1 MESHNKNIY
10 AAYKASTARFDPDEL
25 RHWKYIKREKVNG
38 KWKYWYDDSSNKLS
52 TLQKKKSTLQTAYD
66 KNFEKFYSNRK
77 AEDLKSAKSETDPK
91 YREWKV
97 NNVNRWYSSSNTK
110 KHTKNA
116 YGMTSGEG
124 YNERREIDAVSRSI
138 DSHSK
143 TVSGTVDRFMQKN
156 GAKAANVLNKISNAV
171 DNAKS
176 KLGVDKVKD
185 KLGYDE
191 FEDYET
197 AKSDVDAAKRDIQK
211 AEYLIAKNKKAYDAA
226 VAEYDEYQK
235 ELSDARYEKRKLDLM
250 YMRSGTATNDTRDR
264 ISKERASI
272 NKKIEDLEKKDEE
285 LWAKLKDA
293 EIEYSGSR
301 IDLIIKR
308 NSSAPVSELMK
319 REKQAKAAYEKT
331 AHYKVS
337 NAKEKV
343 SNTVDKGKEA
353 SANVL
358 ERLAKRLRN

>member
-1 MESHNKNIY
+1 MFRIALISRWHPHSHQNDQRYLKE
-10 AAYKASTARFDPDEL
+10 FLGLPDC
-25 RHWKYIKREKVNG
+25 KVTCV
-38 KWKYWYDDSSNKLS
+38 WD
-52 TLQKKKSTLQTAYD
+52 
-66 KNFEKFYSNRK
+66 
-77 AEDLKSAKSETDPK
+77 
-91 YREWKV
+91 
-97 NNVNRWYSSSNTK
+97 
-110 KHTKNA
+110 
-116 YGMTSGEG
+116 
-124 YNERREIDAVSRSI
+124 
-138 DSHSK
+138 
-143 TVSGTVDRFMQKN
+143 
-156 GAKAANVLNKISNAV
+156 
-171 DNAKS
+171 
-176 KLGVDKVKD
+176 
-185 KLGYDE
+185 
-191 FEDYET
+191 EDYET

-343 SNTVDKGKEA
+343 KSV
-353 SANVL
+353 S
-358 ERLAKRLRN
+358 RLTIGIFFIKARV